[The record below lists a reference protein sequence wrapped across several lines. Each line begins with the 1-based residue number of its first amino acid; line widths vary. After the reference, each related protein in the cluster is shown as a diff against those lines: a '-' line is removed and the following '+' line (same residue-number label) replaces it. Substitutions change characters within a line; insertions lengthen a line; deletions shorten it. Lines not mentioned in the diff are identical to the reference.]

1 MIVVD
6 TNIICYLYMPTK
18 YSANAE
24 LLLIKE
30 PQWAVPVL
38 WKSEFRN
45 VLIGYLRKKMLDL
58 KTVISLLQEAEDLLS
73 NQEYQVSSI
82 TVMNLA
88 SQSDC
93 STYDCE
99 FVALADNLKTKL
111 VTQDKQILRNFPSTA
126 FSLESYLNHEV

>member
-6 TNIICYLYMPTK
+6 TNIICYLYLPTK
-18 YSANAE
+18 YSESAE
-24 LLLIKE
+24 LLLKQE

-45 VLIGYLRKKMLDL
+45 VLIGYLRKKILDL

-73 NQEYQVSSI
+73 NQEYQVSSLS
-82 TVMNLA
+82 VMNLA
-88 SQSDC
+88 SQSEC

-99 FVALADNLKTKL
+99 FVALAENLKTKL
-111 VTQDKQILRNFPSTA
+111 ITQDKQILRNFPLTA
-126 FSLESYLNHEV
+126 FSLESYLSSEV